1 MSRSPE
7 VVVHA
12 SPDLLADAV
21 AARLITKLVDAQS
34 ARGSA
39 SVVLTGGGMG
49 IGALG
54 ALRKSPAR
62 DAVQW
67 NRVDVWWG
75 DERFVPG
82 DDAERNDRQA
92 RDALL
97 DHVPLAPQ
105 RVHPMPA
112 NEGRFAGQPEDAADW
127 YADQLAAAARP
138 EDHGSVPRFD
148 VCLLGIGEDGH
159 VASIFP
165 GAPAAYET
173 RSVVAV
179 HGSPKPPPVRT
190 TLTFAAIASAAE
202 VWLIA
207 AGPAKARAV
216 GLAVSGA
223 GPVQIPAAGAVGRV
237 RTLLLL
243 DRAAASGLPSAL
255 LRLPLA

>member
-12 SPDLLADAV
+12 TPDLLADAV

-34 ARGSA
+34 ARGWA
-39 SVVLTGGGMG
+39 SVVLTGGG
-49 IGALG
+49 IGVAVLS

-67 NRVDVWWG
+67 QRVDVWWG
-75 DERFVPG
+75 DERFLAG
-82 DDAERNDRQA
+82 DDPERNEGQA
-92 RDALL
+92 REALL
-97 DHVPLAPQ
+97 DHVGLSPE
-105 RVHPMPA
+105 RVHPMPPD
-112 NEGRFAGQPEDAADW
+112 EGRFAGEPEDAAEW

-148 VCLLGIGEDGH
+148 VCMLGIGEDGH
-159 VASIFP
+159 VASLFP
-165 GAPAAYET
+165 GAPATYET

-179 HGSPKPPPVRT
+179 HGAPKPPPVRIS
-190 TLTFAAIASAAE
+190 LTFSAIGSASE

-207 AGPAKARAV
+207 AGPGKAAAV

-223 GPVQIPAAGAVGRV
+223 GPVQIPAAGAAGRV

-243 DRAAASGLPSAL
+243 DRAAATGLPAGL
-255 LRLPLA
+255 LRLPMA

>member
-34 ARGSA
+34 ARGWA
-39 SVVLTGGGMG
+39 SLALTGGG
-49 IGALG
+49 ICIAVLG
-54 ALRKSPAR
+54 ALRNSPAR

-67 NRVDVWWG
+67 DRVDVWWG
-75 DERFVPG
+75 DERFIAA
-82 DDAERNDRQA
+82 DDPERNDLQA
-92 RDALL
+92 RETLL
-97 DHVPLAPQ
+97 DHVLLAPD

-112 NEGRFAGQPEDAADW
+112 DEGRFAGEPEDGAEW
-127 YADQLAAAARP
+127 YADQLAASARP

-148 VCLLGIGEDGH
+148 VCMLGIGEDGH

-179 HGSPKPPPVRT
+179 HGSPKPPPVRIS
-190 TLTFAAIASAAE
+190 LTFSAIGSASE
-202 VWLIA
+202 VWLVA
-207 AGPAKARAV
+207 AGAGKAAAV

-223 GPVQIPAAGAVGRV
+223 GPVQIPAAGAIGRV
-237 RTLLLL
+237 RTMLLL
-243 DRAAASGLPSAL
+243 DRAAATGLPAEL
-255 LRLPLA
+255 LRLPTA

>member
-12 SPDLLADAV
+12 TADLLADAV

-34 ARGSA
+34 ARGWA
-39 SVVLTGGGMG
+39 SVVLTGGG
-49 IGALG
+49 IGVTVLA
-54 ALRKSPAR
+54 ALRTSPAC
-62 DAVQW
+62 DAVDW
-67 NRVDVWWG
+67 ERVDVWWG
-75 DERFVPG
+75 DERFVVR
-82 DDAERNDRQA
+82 DDPQRNEGQA
-92 RDALL
+92 REALL
-97 DHVPLAPQ
+97 DHVPLTPE

-112 NEGRFAGQPEDAADW
+112 DEGRFAGEPEDGADW

-179 HGSPKPPPVRT
+179 HGCPKPPPVRI
-190 TLTFAAIASAAE
+190 TLTFPAIGAASE

-207 AGPAKARAV
+207 SGPAKAAAV

-223 GPVQIPAAGAVGRV
+223 GPVQIPAAGAIGRV
-237 RTLLLL
+237 RTLMLL
-243 DRAAASGLPSAL
+243 DRAAATGLPPAL
-255 LRLPLA
+255 LRLPTA

>member
-34 ARGSA
+34 ARGWA
-39 SVVLTGGGMG
+39 SLALTGGG
-49 IGALG
+49 ICIAVLG
-54 ALRKSPAR
+54 SLRNSPAR

-67 NRVDVWWG
+67 DRVDVWWG
-75 DERFVPG
+75 DERFIPA
-82 DDAERNDRQA
+82 DDPERNELQA
-92 RDALL
+92 REALL
-97 DHVPLAPQ
+97 DHVLLAPD

-112 NEGRFAGQPEDAADW
+112 DEGRFAGEPEDGAEW
-127 YADQLAAAARP
+127 YADQLAASARP

-148 VCLLGIGEDGH
+148 VCMLGIGEDGH

-179 HGSPKPPPVRT
+179 HGSPKPPPVRIS
-190 TLTFAAIASAAE
+190 LTFSAIGSASE
-202 VWLIA
+202 VWLVA
-207 AGPAKARAV
+207 AGAGKAAAV

-223 GPVQIPAAGAVGRV
+223 GPVQIPAAGAIGRV
-237 RTLLLL
+237 RTMLLL
-243 DRAAASGLPSAL
+243 DRAAATGLPAEL
-255 LRLPLA
+255 LRLPTA

>member
-12 SPDLLADAV
+12 NADLLADAV

-34 ARGSA
+34 ARGWA
-39 SVVLTGGGMG
+39 SVVLTGGKIC
-49 IGALG
+49 IGVLEAVHRS
-54 ALRKSPAR
+54 AAR
-62 DAVQW
+62 NAVQW
-67 NRVDVWWG
+67 DRVDVWWG
-75 DERFVPG
+75 DERFLTT
-82 DDAERNDRQA
+82 DDPQRNDGQA
-92 RDALL
+92 RRALL
-97 DHVPLAPQ
+97 DHLPLAAE
-105 RVHPMPA
+105 RVHPIPA
-112 NEGRFAGQPEDAADW
+112 DEGRFAGQPEDAAEW

-148 VCLLGIGEDGH
+148 VCMLGIGEDGH

-179 HGSPKPPPVRT
+179 HGSPKPPPVRIS
-190 TLTFAAIASAAE
+190 LTFSTIGSALE
-202 VWLIA
+202 VWLVA
-207 AGPAKARAV
+207 AGPSKASAV

-223 GPVQIPAAGAVGRV
+223 GPVQIPAAGAAGRL

-243 DRAAASGLPSAL
+243 DRAAATGLPPAL
-255 LRLPLA
+255 LRLPTA

>member
-12 SPDLLADAV
+12 TEDLLADAV

-34 ARGSA
+34 ARGWA
-39 SVVLTGGGMG
+39 SVVLTGGGIG
-49 IGALG
+49 IGVLA

-67 NRVDVWWG
+67 DRVDVWWG
-75 DERFVPG
+75 DERFLPAG
-82 DDAERNDRQA
+82 DPERNEIQA
-92 RDALL
+92 RQALL
-97 DHVPLAPQ
+97 DHIPVSPD
-105 RVHPMPA
+105 RVHPMPSDD
-112 NEGRFAGQPEDAADW
+112 GRFAGEPEDSADW
-127 YADQLAAAARP
+127 YADQLASAARP

-165 GAPAAYET
+165 GSPAAYES

-179 HGSPKPPPVRT
+179 HGCPKPPPVRI
-190 TLTFAAIASAAE
+190 TLTFSSIGSAAE

-207 AGPAKARAV
+207 AGPGKAAAV
-216 GLAVSGA
+216 GLAVTGA
-223 GPVQIPAAGAVGRV
+223 GPVQIPAAGASGRV

-243 DRAAASGLPSAL
+243 DRAAATGLPVAL
-255 LRLPLA
+255 LRLPMA

>member
-1 MSRSPE
+1 MTRSPE

-12 SPDLLADAV
+12 TSDLLADAV

-34 ARGSA
+34 ARGWA
-39 SVVLTGGGMG
+39 SVVLTGGG
-49 IGALG
+49 IGVDVLA
-54 ALRKSPAR
+54 AIRKSPAR

-67 NRVDVWWG
+67 HRVDVWWG
-75 DERFVPG
+75 DDRFVAP
-82 DDAERNDRQA
+82 DDPQRNERQA
-92 RDALL
+92 REALL
-97 DHVPLAPQ
+97 DGIPLAPE
-105 RVHPMPA
+105 RVHPIPA
-112 NEGRFAGQPEDAADW
+112 DEGRFAREPEDAADW

-148 VCLLGIGEDGH
+148 VCMLGIGEDGH

-173 RSVVAV
+173 RNVVAV
-179 HGSPKPPPVRT
+179 HGAPKPPPVRIS
-190 TLTFAAIASAAE
+190 LTFPAIASASE

-207 AGPAKARAV
+207 SGQAKAAAI

-223 GPVQIPAAGAVGRV
+223 GPVQIPAAGATGRV

-243 DRAAASGLPSAL
+243 DRAAATGLPDSL
-255 LRLPLA
+255 LRLPMA

>member
-1 MSRSPE
+1 MNRSPE

-12 SPDLLADAV
+12 SEDLLADAV

-39 SVVLTGGGMG
+39 NVVLTGGGIG
-49 IGALG
+49 IGVLA

-67 NRVDVWWG
+67 QRIDVWWG
-75 DERFVPG
+75 DERFIRS
-82 DDAERNDRQA
+82 DDPERNEQQA

-97 DHVPLAPQ
+97 DHVGLSPE

-112 NEGRFAGQPEDAADW
+112 DEGRFAGEPEDGAEW

-148 VCLLGIGEDGH
+148 VCMLGIGDDGH

-173 RSVVAV
+173 RNVVAV
-179 HGSPKPPPVRT
+179 HGAPKPPPVRIS
-190 TLTFAAIASAAE
+190 LTFQAIGSASE

-207 AGPAKARAV
+207 AGSAKAAAV

-223 GPVQIPAAGAVGRV
+223 GPVQIPAAGVAGRR

-243 DRAAASGLPSAL
+243 DRAAATGLPAAL
-255 LRLPLA
+255 LQLPIT

>member
-34 ARGSA
+34 ARGWA
-39 SVVLTGGGMG
+39 SLALTGGG
-49 IGALG
+49 ICIAVLG
-54 ALRKSPAR
+54 ALRNSPAR

-67 NRVDVWWG
+67 DRVDVWWG
-75 DERFVPG
+75 DERFIAA
-82 DDAERNDRQA
+82 DDPERNDLQA
-92 RDALL
+92 REALL
-97 DHVPLAPQ
+97 DHVLLAPD

-112 NEGRFAGQPEDAADW
+112 DEGRFAGEPEDGAEW
-127 YADQLAAAARP
+127 YADQLAASARP

-148 VCLLGIGEDGH
+148 VCMLGIGEDGH

-179 HGSPKPPPVRT
+179 HGSPKPPPVRIS
-190 TLTFAAIASAAE
+190 LTFSAIGSASE
-202 VWLIA
+202 VWLVA
-207 AGPAKARAV
+207 AGAGKAAAV

-223 GPVQIPAAGAVGRV
+223 GPVQIPAAGAIGRV
-237 RTLLLL
+237 RTMLLL
-243 DRAAASGLPSAL
+243 DRAAATGLPAEL
-255 LRLPLA
+255 LRLPTA

>member
-1 MSRSPE
+1 MTRSPE

-12 SPDLLADAV
+12 TADLLADAV

-34 ARGSA
+34 ARGWA
-39 SVVLTGGGMG
+39 SVVLTGGG
-49 IGALG
+49 IGVGVLA
-54 ALRKSPAR
+54 ALRKSPAL

-67 NRVDVWWG
+67 DRVDVWWG
-75 DERFVPG
+75 DERFLAG
-82 DDAERNDRQA
+82 DDPERNERQA

-97 DHVPLAPQ
+97 DHVELSPA
-105 RVHPMPA
+105 RVHAMPA
-112 NEGRFAGQPEDAADW
+112 DEGRFAGEPEDGAEW

-148 VCLLGIGEDGH
+148 VCMLGIGEDGH

-179 HGSPKPPPVRT
+179 HGAPKPPPVRIS
-190 TLTFAAIASAAE
+190 LTFSAIGSASE
-202 VWLIA
+202 VWLMA
-207 AGPAKARAV
+207 AGPGKAAAV

-223 GPVQIPAAGAVGRV
+223 GPVQIPAAGAAGRV

-243 DRAAASGLPSAL
+243 DRAAATGLPAGL
-255 LRLPLA
+255 LRLPMA

>member
-12 SPDLLADAV
+12 TPDLLADAV

-34 ARGSA
+34 ARGWA
-39 SVVLTGGGMG
+39 SVVLTGGG
-49 IGALG
+49 IGVSVLA

-67 NRVDVWWG
+67 HRVDVWWG
-75 DERFVPG
+75 DERFVPAQ
-82 DDAERNDRQA
+82 DEQRNDRQA
-92 RDALL
+92 GDALL
-97 DHVPLAPQ
+97 DHIPLTPE

-112 NEGRFAGQPEDAADW
+112 DEGRFAGQPEDAAER
-127 YADQLAAAARP
+127 YADELAAAARP

-148 VCLLGIGEDGH
+148 VCMLGIGEDGH

-165 GAPAAYET
+165 GAPAAYEE
-173 RSVVAV
+173 RSVAAV
-179 HGSPKPPPVRT
+179 HGAPKPPPVRI
-190 TLTFAAIASAAE
+190 TLTFSAIGSASE

-207 AGPAKARAV
+207 AGASKAAAV

-223 GPVQIPAAGAVGRV
+223 GPIQIPAAGAIGRV

-255 LRLPLA
+255 LRLPMA

>member
-1 MSRSPE
+1 MTRSPE
-7 VVVHA
+7 VVVLA
-12 SPDLLADAV
+12 TPDLLADAV

-39 SVVLTGGGMG
+39 SMVLTGGGIG
-49 IGALG
+49 IGILSALSQ
-54 ALRKSPAR
+54 SPAR

-67 NRVDVWWG
+67 HRVDVWWG
-75 DERFVPG
+75 DERFLPVES
-82 DDAERNDRQA
+82 AERNERQA

-97 DHVPLAPQ
+97 DHIPLAPD
-105 RVHPMPA
+105 RVHPIPA
-112 NEGRFAGQPEDAADW
+112 DEGRFAGEPEDAADW
-127 YADQLAAAARP
+127 YADQLAGAARP

-165 GAPAAYET
+165 GAPAAYEV

-179 HGSPKPPPVRT
+179 HGAPKPPPVRI
-190 TLTFAAIASAAE
+190 TLTFSAIGSATE

-207 AGPAKARAV
+207 AGARKAAAV

-223 GPVQIPAAGAVGRV
+223 GPVQIPATGASGRG
-237 RTLLLL
+237 RTLMLL
-243 DRAAASGLPSAL
+243 DRAAAAGLPASL

>member
-12 SPDLLADAV
+12 TSDLLADAV

-34 ARGSA
+34 ARGWA
-39 SVVLTGGGMG
+39 SVVLTGGGIC
-49 IGALG
+49 IGVLG

-67 NRVDVWWG
+67 DRVDVWWG
-75 DERFVPG
+75 DERFLAT
-82 DDAERNDRQA
+82 DDPERNEHQA

-97 DHVPLAPQ
+97 DHLPLSPN

-112 NEGRFAGQPEDAADW
+112 DEGRFAGEPEDGADW

-148 VCLLGIGEDGH
+148 VCMLGIGEDGH

-165 GAPAAYET
+165 GSPAAYET
-173 RSVVAV
+173 RNVVAV
-179 HGSPKPPPVRT
+179 HGSPKPPPVRI
-190 TLTFAAIASAAE
+190 TLTFPAIGSASE
-202 VWLIA
+202 VWLVA
-207 AGPAKARAV
+207 AGTGKAAAV

-223 GPVQIPAAGAVGRV
+223 GPIQIPAAGAIGRV

-243 DRAAASGLPSAL
+243 DRAAATGLPDSL

>member
-1 MSRSPE
+1 MGRSPE

-12 SPDLLADAV
+12 TPDLLADAV

-39 SVVLTGGGMG
+39 SVVLTGGG
-49 IGALG
+49 IGVSVLA

-67 NRVDVWWG
+67 HRVDVWWG
-75 DERFVPG
+75 DDRFVAP
-82 DDAERNDRQA
+82 DSPDRNEFQA
-92 RDALL
+92 REALL
-97 DHVPLAPQ
+97 DHIPVTPE

-112 NEGRFAGQPEDAADW
+112 DEGRFAGEPEDAADW

-148 VCLLGIGEDGH
+148 VCMLGIGEDGH

-165 GAPAAYET
+165 GAPATYET

-179 HGSPKPPPVRT
+179 HGAPKPPPMRI
-190 TLTFAAIASAAE
+190 TLTFPAIGSASEA
-202 VWLIA
+202 WLIA
-207 AGPAKARAV
+207 CGTSKASAV

-223 GPVQIPAAGAVGRV
+223 GPVQIPAAGADGRV
-237 RTLLLL
+237 RTMLLL
-243 DRAAASGLPSAL
+243 DRAAAAGLPASL

>member
-12 SPDLLADAV
+12 TPDLLADAV

-34 ARGSA
+34 ARGFA
-39 SVVLTGGGMG
+39 SVSLTGGGVG
-49 IGALG
+49 VSVLDALH
-54 ALRKSPAR
+54 KSPAR

-67 NRVDVWWG
+67 DRVDVWWG
-75 DERFVPG
+75 DERFLPS
-82 DDAERNDRQA
+82 DDPERNERQA

-97 DHVPLAPQ
+97 DHVPVTPE

-112 NEGRFAGQPEDAADW
+112 DEGRFAGQPEDAADW

-165 GAPAAYET
+165 GSPAAYET

-179 HGSPKPPPVRT
+179 QGAPKPPKVRI
-190 TLTFAAIASAAE
+190 TLTFPAIASATE
-202 VWLIA
+202 VWLMA
-207 AGPAKARAV
+207 CGTAKAKAV
-216 GLAVSGA
+216 GLAVSGG

-243 DRAAASGLPSAL
+243 DKTAASGLPSGL

>member
-243 DRAAASGLPSAL
+243 DRAAASGLPLAL

>member
-7 VVVHA
+7 VVVA
-12 SPDLLADAV
+12 ATADLLADAV

-34 ARGSA
+34 SRGWA
-39 SVVLTGGGMG
+39 SVVLTGGG
-49 IGALG
+49 ISLRVLE
-54 ALRKSPAR
+54 ALRESPAR
-62 DAVQW
+62 DAVRW
-67 NRVDVWWG
+67 DRVDVWWG
-75 DERFVPG
+75 DERFVAR
-82 DDAERNDRQA
+82 DDPDRNEGQA
-92 RDALL
+92 RKALL
-97 DHVPLAPQ
+97 DHLPLDPQ

-112 NEGRFAGQPEDAADW
+112 DDGRFAGEPEDAADS

-148 VCLLGIGEDGH
+148 VCMLGIGEDGH
-159 VASIFP
+159 IASIFP

-179 HGSPKPPPVRT
+179 HGSPKPPPVRIS
-190 TLTFAAIASAAE
+190 LTFPAIGSASE

-207 AGPAKARAV
+207 AGPAKAAAV

-223 GPVQIPAAGAVGRV
+223 GPVQIPAAGATGRV

-243 DRAAASGLPSAL
+243 DRAAATGLPEAL
-255 LRLPLA
+255 LRLPIG